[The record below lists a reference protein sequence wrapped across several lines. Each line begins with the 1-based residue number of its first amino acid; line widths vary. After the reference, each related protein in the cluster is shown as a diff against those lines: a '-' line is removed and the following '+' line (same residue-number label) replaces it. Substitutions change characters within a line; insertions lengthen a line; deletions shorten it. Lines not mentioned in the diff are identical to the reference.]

1 MTRKNPFSAL
11 LLSLIVAF
19 GFIVI
24 GSTSNNSGKPFFIN
38 SAYSQKSPSN
48 ANGATPIKPTKPPN
62 PTKPTTATMTTTA
75 TATGGP
81 YMGVDVNG
89 LATSRSQAKTTN
101 TILPPNYYDNSFR
114 LISQGGMN
122 HVRLVFYW
130 EAYEKNPAAFIAELN
145 TVAQTADKYGL
156 KVMYDN
162 HQFHT
167 SSWLDPTRGIG
178 FPFSLFKVNTTAYP
192 AGGGGQTKDTAA
204 RIWWTNWWNRA
215 IKDASG
221 VDGWTLQAN
230 FLKKIVSTVD
240 NHPSTLG
247 YEILSEPQVQ
257 SITQWSKIG
266 MYNTF
271 MVNQL
276 RTLTHKTIAYSM
288 NIPIDQ
294 KSITTLGINPQ
305 NLAKMAPANK
315 QNVVFKISMYGSP
328 STSSFQASKLRILV
342 QARQIT
348 GTPLYIGEWNNVK
361 RETTIDEEGQIVS
374 KINPQLSDIN
384 QTEANQMVQ
393 TFKRIGAWGAA
404 YWIWNFQSHIVLNYN
419 LIAVIS
425 KAAPMAPTKYFDIVK
440 TAYLTIYGNTIN
452 PQIPATST
460 GTAATGTTTSKSP
473 TTPTPSSPP
482 SSSSSTTTTISAKL
496 KAELC
501 NPNNPSLK
509 IVNATEARICN
520 IPKTVKNTT
529 TSSSLP

>member
-24 GSTSNNSGKPFFIN
+24 GSTSNNSGKPFFID

-48 ANGATPIKPTKPPN
+48 ANGATPIKPTKPTN
-62 PTKPTTATMTTTA
+62 PTTATMTTTA

-178 FPFSLFKVNTTAYP
+178 FPFTLFKVNTTAYP
-192 AGGGGQTKDTAA
+192 AGGGGQTKDSAA
-204 RIWWTNWWNRA
+204 RIWWTNWWNRS
-215 IKDASG
+215 IKDANG

-240 NHPSTLG
+240 DHPSTLG
-247 YEILSEPQVQ
+247 YEILNEPQVY

-288 NIPIDQ
+288 NIPIDL
-294 KSITTLGINPQ
+294 KSPIGVTPQ
-305 NLAKMAPANK
+305 NLAKMAPTNN
-315 QNVVFKISMYGSP
+315 QNVVFKISLYAVP
-328 STSSFQASKLRILV
+328 ADNNYQQKRLDIFIKASKLAGV
-342 QARQIT
+342 
-348 GTPLYIGEWNNVK
+348 PLYIGEWNNV
-361 RETTIDEEGQIVS
+361 RRV
-374 KINPQLSDIN
+374 
-384 QTEANQMVQ
+384 
-393 TFKRIGAWGAA
+393 R
-404 YWIWNFQSHIVLNYN
+404 
-419 LIAVIS
+419 
-425 KAAPMAPTKYFDIVK
+425 AAP
-440 TAYLTIYGNTIN
+440 
-452 PQIPATST
+452 AT
-460 GTAATGTTTSKSP
+460 
-473 TTPTPSSPP
+473 
-482 SSSSSTTTTISAKL
+482 
-496 KAELC
+496 
-501 NPNNPSLK
+501 
-509 IVNATEARICN
+509 
-520 IPKTVKNTT
+520 TVQNQ
-529 TSSSLP
+529 